1 MASAD
6 VLGNAA
12 LITFRCTQIID
23 NELYQMGIKTGV
35 RAPASWASLL
45 TTAQTAFTTNVAPKM
60 GNSTLV
66 GITYSEW
73 DTSGFV
79 GFHQRASLPLSVAVG
94 SASTLPPQIAVAVSL
109 LDSLDT
115 SVPVRRRRGR
125 IYHGTVAASLLG
137 STGIMTAA
145 NANSIRDAWKAVG
158 TAIKAIATPTG
169 QLQGL
174 CIVSTVDGK
183 IRDADQI
190 GAGVAF
196 DTQRRRRRKMVESI
210 AYVAT

>member
-1 MASAD
+1 MGSAD
-6 VLGNAA
+6 LLGNAA
-12 LITFRCTQIID
+12 LITFRCTQVID
-23 NELYQMGIKTGV
+23 NELFQMGIKTGV

-45 TTAQTAFTTNVAPKM
+45 STAQTAFTTNVAPKM

-66 GITYSEW
+66 GVTYSEW

-79 GFHQRASLPLSVAVG
+79 GFHQKASNPLNVAIG
-94 SASTLPPQIAVAVSL
+94 SASSLPPQLAVVVSL
-109 LDSLDT
+109 LDSVDT
-115 SVPVRRRRGR
+115 SVPVRNRRGR
-125 IYHGTVAASLLG
+125 IYHGTVAASLMG
-137 STGIMTAA
+137 STGVMTAA

-158 TAIKAIATPTG
+158 TAIKAITTPTG
-169 QLQGL
+169 QQLGL
-174 CIVSTVDGK
+174 CIASVATGK